1 MGKRQ
6 EIMVVMKGTKSKL
19 HDVRL
24 CKPAFFS
31 LSLQIYI
38 YIHVQTH
45 THTHTH
51 NQESRG
57 TERVS
62 KNSRV
67 GVVMAESKFK
77 RVCVFCGSSP
87 GKKSSYRD
95 AAVELG
101 AELVIISSFPPLLW
115 SYSISFLS
123 YLISSSS
130 ADLLDMDERKKTSTM
145 HPVHLSMSWLNSFH
159 APTGLEH
166 PIIQDP

>member
-1 MGKRQ
+1 
-6 EIMVVMKGTKSKL
+6 
-19 HDVRL
+19 
-24 CKPAFFS
+24 
-31 LSLQIYI
+31 
-38 YIHVQTH
+38 
-45 THTHTH
+45 
-51 NQESRG
+51 
-57 TERVS
+57 
-62 KNSRV
+62 
-67 GVVMAESKFK
+67 MAESKFK